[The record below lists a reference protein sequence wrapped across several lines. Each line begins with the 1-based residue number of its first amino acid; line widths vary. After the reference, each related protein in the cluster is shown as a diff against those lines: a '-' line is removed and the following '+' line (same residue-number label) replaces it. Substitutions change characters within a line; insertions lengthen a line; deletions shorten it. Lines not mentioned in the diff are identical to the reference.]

1 MESIYDLLGVSQDAT
16 AEEIGK
22 AYDKKVD
29 ELKDKRNNGEIET
42 SEFITKLGELGD
54 AVAILVDADR
64 RKAYDKGHPVNS
76 TGATE
81 GTKEEKSNSIL
92 KKIALGTCIVALAVS
107 IVGCSVW
114 GLGKLAKK
122 NDNQQNQNPIS
133 TIETTTGTTDGET
146 QDQDP
151 NETEDQDQ
159 NQTQDQNQAP
169 VVPSDVP
176 EMVNYGDAKDDA
188 LLTERAT
195 KLLDELNASNVYNIG
210 TNAPYT
216 IDELKTIIQYMNG
229 AYKPQNEDEA
239 YTLINEYLNF
249 VIASSDTD
257 QIIYAIQY
265 QGGEDSFK
273 DTVQSYSNNFKPI
286 NIVDNMLFGNSSTY
300 PYLKWFES
308 QYYAMIC
315 TTDREECARIYDSMV
330 QSLADMVYGDGFTLD
345 GKVYKEQDF
354 LGLDRVNSGNI
365 LQLLVY
371 SMEPFRTTLTKDT
384 FTVHNKFLS
393 ANPDENTAT
402 VEYDQIMPYFNM
414 DCEDDLQKI
423 AVDDEGLLLI
433 DNPDGKNFHYINQV
447 NTINRALM
455 EYYGKNNA
463 YENVYQK
470 SLN

>member
-195 KLLDELNASNVYNIG
+195 KLLDEMNANGLYNMG

-216 IDELKTIIQYMNG
+216 LDEIKTLIQYING
-229 AYKPQNEDEA
+229 AYKPQNEEEA
-239 YTLINEYLNF
+239 YTLVDEMLNF
-249 VIASSDTD
+249 TIAPLNSERVLYSV
-257 QIIYAIQY
+257 QY
-265 QGGEDSFK
+265 QGGEESFK
-273 DTVQSYSNNFKPI
+273 DTVQGYINNSKPV
-286 NIVDNMLFGNSSTY
+286 NFVDNMLFGNSTAY
-300 PYLKWFES
+300 PYLKWFEN
-308 QYYAMIC
+308 QYYAMLC
-315 TTDREECARIYDSMV
+315 TTDREECARIYDSMM

-345 GKVYKEQDF
+345 GKVYDKNDF

-365 LQLLVY
+365 LQMLVY
-371 SMEPFRTTLTKDT
+371 IMEPFRTDLTKNT
-384 FTVHNKFLS
+384 FTVHNKLLS
-393 ANPDENTAT
+393 ANPDEQEAT
-402 VEYDQIMPYFNM
+402 VDYLKITEYFNAL
-414 DCEDDLQKI
+414 CEDDLHEI
-423 AVDDEGLLLI
+423 ALDDEGYILI
-433 DNPDGKNFHYINQV
+433 DQPDGKNFSYINQV

-463 YENVYQK
+463 YENTYQK